1 MVSLLTAMYPI
12 DADMF
17 YHLVDTQCL
26 RGGSRSLRGYFYIL
40 LTYMRQRD
48 HPMKRGRFDLA
59 PIGRERK
66 NFYSGSAMVIMNSR

>member
-1 MVSLLTAMYPI
+1 MVSLLTTMYPI

-40 LTYMRQRD
+40 LSYIRW
-48 HPMKRGRFDLA
+48 RG
-59 PIGRERK
+59 
-66 NFYSGSAMVIMNSR
+66 GS